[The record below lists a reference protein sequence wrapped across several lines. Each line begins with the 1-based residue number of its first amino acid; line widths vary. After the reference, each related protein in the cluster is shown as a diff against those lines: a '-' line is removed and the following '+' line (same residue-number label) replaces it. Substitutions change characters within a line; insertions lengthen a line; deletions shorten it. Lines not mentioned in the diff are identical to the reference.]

1 MDEPQNISLF
11 WQLILVEIAI
21 DGLRLASINTHDTL
35 SPTLG
40 IIGGIALSHF
50 AVDEVFER
58 TQTIL
63 YMAFVTIA
71 NYSQPSQELS
81 YSIKFMRIFLLI
93 LTQLLN
99 IWGFVLGVI
108 TLFILLASNKTLSGK
123 SYLYPLI
130 PFRGK
135 ELLKTFVR
143 LK

>member
-1 MDEPQNISLF
+1 
-11 WQLILVEIAI
+11 
-21 DGLRLASINTHDTL
+21 
-35 SPTLG
+35 
-40 IIGGIALSHF
+40 
-50 AVDEVFER
+50 
-58 TQTIL
+58 
-63 YMAFVTIA
+63 MAFVTIA

-99 IWGFVLGVI
+99 IRGFALGVI

-130 PFRGK
+130 PFKGK
-135 ELLKTFVR
+135 ELLKKFVR